1 MAIHTFTLIVEGPN
15 LQSDE
20 LVDEAFEAGCDDAL
34 IGRAGGIQFADFDRE
49 AETLHDALQSAIA
62 ELESIAGVTV
72 VRPSTSPPES
82 GT

>member
-1 MAIHTFTLIVEGPN
+1 MTTHTFALIVQGPD

-20 LVDEAFEAGCDDAL
+20 LVDEVFEAGCDDAL
-34 IGRAGGIQFADFDRE
+34 IGRADGIQFANFDRE
-49 AETLHDALQSAIA
+49 ADTLHDAVRSAIA
-62 ELESIAGVTV
+62 GLESIAGVTM